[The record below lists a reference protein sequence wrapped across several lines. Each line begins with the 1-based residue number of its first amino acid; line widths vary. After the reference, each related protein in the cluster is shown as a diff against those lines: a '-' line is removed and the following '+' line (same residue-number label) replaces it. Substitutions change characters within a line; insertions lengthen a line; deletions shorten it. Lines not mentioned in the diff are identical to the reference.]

1 MVKTI
6 HDMSSWGAALN
17 PQRIQE
23 EEADQARQADWQ
35 TTRQVNSTNQWANSQ
50 PQSTPV
56 RHVGKQI
63 AGSLWELFVV
73 FDPVDALQQQFESV
87 RPEFIAIHDVGTHSS
102 RRMLQGLAAATGK
115 PVHQLHI
122 RRQGHGVPM
131 ARLEFVE
138 LPVGDGQAPIR
149 LYTTEIDADS
159 VNRHR
164 LALLLLA
171 YSRLGAVMLGDM
183 APHVMTNALEPL
195 KQVIRE
201 GPWMNR
207 RLLTLP
213 LTKSTSVA
221 SLMQHVVGRSH
232 IKNTV
237 TPQVV
242 RPAEAWNYLR
252 STWNGLRDELAEDG
266 VALPELLDARP
277 PGVAQNT
284 PAAAAAPTM
293 PIARPLTAAPA
304 ATAPPASQSQ
314 SQSQQDAALQ
324 THMQRCSELKGLLC
338 CTVFDTATQRPL
350 AQWGQHTDA
359 AVLAAQGGQLLRA
372 IGAVAQVLK
381 LGAGAVDS
389 CSSVANHH
397 IVVKTFGHAPH
408 LAFHALFDRSTNL
421 TLARLQ
427 LQRLDIQLEEALRTK
442 AS

>member
-23 EEADQARQADWQ
+23 EEADQARQADWEA
-35 TTRQVNSTNQWANSQ
+35 TRQVNSTNQWANSQ
-50 PQSTPV
+50 PQSMPV
-56 RHVGKQI
+56 RHVGKQV

-73 FDPVDALQQQFESV
+73 FDPVDALQQQFESL

-138 LPVGDGQAPIR
+138 LPVNEGQTPLR

-171 YSRLGAVMLGDM
+171 YSRLGAVMVGDM
-183 APHVMTNALEPL
+183 APHVMVSALDPL
-195 KQVIRE
+195 KQVIRD

-213 LTKSTSVA
+213 LTKSATVA
-221 SLMQHVVGRSH
+221 SLMQQVVGRSH
-232 IKNTV
+232 IKNSV
-237 TPQVV
+237 TPQVA

-266 VALPELLDARP
+266 VTLPELQDTRTNAP
-277 PGVAQNT
+277 VKQPCASANGGT
-284 PAAAAAPTM
+284 PSEIRAAARAAQAVPSG
-293 PIARPLTAAPA
+293 R
-304 ATAPPASQSQ
+304 Q
-314 SQSQQDAALQ
+314 AALQ
-324 THMQRCSELKGLLC
+324 THMQRCAELKGLLS
-338 CTVFDTATQRPL
+338 CTVFDLQTQQPVV
-350 AQWGQHTDA
+350 QWSQGEHTPA
-359 AVLAAQGGQLLRA
+359 AVLAAQGAMLL
-372 IGAVAQVLK
+372 GSLSTVAQALK
-381 LGAGAVDS
+381 LGAGPIDS
-389 CSSVANHH
+389 CISVGGHH
-397 IVVKTFGHAPH
+397 IVVKSFAHAPN
-408 LAFHALFDRSTNL
+408 LAFHALFDRTTNL
-421 TLARLQ
+421 TLVRLQ
-427 LQRLDIQLEEALRTK
+427 LQRLDLQLEDALQLR
-442 AS
+442 

>member
-23 EEADQARQADWQ
+23 EEQARQSEWEA
-35 TTRQVNSTNQWANSQ
+35 TRQVNSTNQWANSQ
-50 PQSTPV
+50 SQAPAPV
-56 RHVGKQI
+56 RQVGKQI

-73 FDPVDALQQQFESV
+73 FDPVDALQQQFESL

-138 LPVGDGQAPIR
+138 LPIAEGQTPIR

-159 VNRHR
+159 TNRHR

-171 YSRLGAVMLGDM
+171 YSRLGAVMVGDL
-183 APHVMTNALEPL
+183 APHVMASALDPL
-195 KQVIRE
+195 KQVIRD

-207 RLLTLP
+207 RLMTLP
-213 LTKSTSVA
+213 LTKSASVA
-221 SLMQHVVGRSH
+221 SLMQQVVGRSH

-237 TPQVV
+237 TPQVA

-252 STWNGLRDELAEDG
+252 STWNGMRNELAEDG
-266 VALPELLDARP
+266 VTLPELQDARSNAP
-277 PGVAQNT
+277 QP
-284 PAAAAAPTM
+284 PAAAPGDSPSEVQAA
-293 PIARPLTAAPA
+293 ARAASAVP
-304 ATAPPASQSQ
+304 SGRQ
-314 SQSQQDAALQ
+314 AALQ
-324 THMQRCSELKGLLC
+324 THMQRCSELKGLLS
-338 CTVFDTATQRPL
+338 CTVFDLQTQQPV
-350 AQWGQHTDA
+350 AQWSQGQQMPA
-359 AVLAAQGGQLLRA
+359 AVLAAQGALVLSA
-372 IGAVAQVLK
+372 LNAVAQALK
-381 LGAGAVDS
+381 FGAGPIDS
-389 CSSVANHH
+389 CTSMGGHH
-397 IVVKTFGHAPH
+397 IVVKSFAHAPN

-427 LQRLDIQLEEALRTK
+427 LQRLDLQLEDALQLR
-442 AS
+442 